1 MTQSAKPA
9 PTLPAH
15 VEDAL
20 KAIASMQAAHHEQA
34 TPLAHMVDRVTATV
48 ARPGFLVSIGA
59 AAILWIAANALSGHL
74 GLAMLDAAP
83 FPLLELVVSCAAL
96 FIAVLILAS
105 QRRADRLANLQEQM
119 TLEMALLT
127 TQKVSKLVELIEEL
141 RRDSPDIKDRVDLE
155 AMEMAGAP
163 DHGTVLQAVQDITGS
178 PPGSAAQASRKFAD

>member
-1 MTQSAKPA
+1 MEPAKPSPA
-9 PTLPAH
+9 LPAH

-20 KAIASMQAAHHEQA
+20 KAIANMQAAHHEQA

-48 ARPGFLVSIGA
+48 ARPGFLVVISA
-59 AAILWIAANALSGHL
+59 AAMLWIAVNVLSGHI
-74 GLAMLDAAP
+74 GLPALDAAP
-83 FPLLELVVSCAAL
+83 FPLLELVVSCAAF

-141 RRDSPDIKDRVDLE
+141 RRDSLDIKDRVDLE
-155 AMEMAGAP
+155 AAEMAGAP
-163 DHGTVLQAVQDITGS
+163 NHGTVLQAIQDIPVST
-178 PPGSAAQASRKFAD
+178 PGPKAPGFAD

>member
-1 MTQSAKPA
+1 MTGTEKPSPA
-9 PTLPAH
+9 LPAH

-20 KAIASMQAAHHEQA
+20 KAITSMQAAHHEQA

-48 ARPGFLVSIGA
+48 ARPGFLISIGA
-59 AAILWIAANALSGHL
+59 TAMLWIAINLLSGHM
-74 GLAMLDAAP
+74 GLATLDAAP

-105 QRRADRLANLQEQM
+105 QRRADRLTNLQEQM

-141 RRDSPDIKDRVDLE
+141 RRDSPDIKDRIDLE
-155 AMEMAGAP
+155 AAEMAGAP
-163 DHGTVLQAVQDITGS
+163 NHDTVLQAIQGISGS
-178 PPGSAAQASRKFAD
+178 TPGPQAPGFAD